1 MRRLGFL
8 AVTSLAIIAIAVPS
22 VDARHGAHH
31 QATVTAKT
39 SAATQGSA
47 LHILAKVKHGQRG
60 ASFSASATVHFASGD
75 KTVHLKRR
83 GSSFTATANVAVNS
97 NETPGTVPVD
107 VTVEYNDDE
116 QEVETEGTV
125 EAGDDQGD
133 DQGEQA
139 DPSCD
144 PAQTA
149 GDCGDDH
156 GGDDS
161 SPEPTESPETGD

>member
-8 AVTSLAIIAIAVPS
+8 AVTSLAILAIAVPS

-107 VTVEYNDDE
+107 VTVDYNDAE

-125 EAGDDQGD
+125 EQGDDQGD
-133 DQGEQA
+133 QA

-144 PAQTA
+144 PAQTT
-149 GDCGDDH
+149 GDCGDNQ
-156 GGDDS
+156 GGDQGGEDS